1 MSDGRGEVYDS
12 VQFDSVTAGKASSGL
27 DALAD
32 RLASDLRAAEEA
44 LTVVPAGTD
53 EVSGR
58 AARTANDVA
67 SSYLAGAQAGVHE
80 MRKLAA
86 TLRRQSNQ
94 FDGMESANTADF
106 DTTGGRSA

>member
-12 VQFDSVTAGKASSGL
+12 VQFDSVTAGRASSGL

-32 RLASDLRAAEEA
+32 RLVSDLRSAEEA
-44 LTVVPAGTD
+44 LTVVPAGAD

-58 AARTANDVA
+58 AAQTANDVA
-67 SSYLAGAQAGVHE
+67 ASYLGGAQAGVHE
-80 MRKLAA
+80 LRKLAA
-86 TLRRQSNQ
+86 ALRLHSSQ